1 MVTLAIFNDD
11 TSLHKKY
18 NTIQLKQIV
27 VASVSIAL
35 ILLPCTHAFIRIKLF
50 NILLM
55 QLSKEE
61 NKNANKQKIYTT
73 TLSEAIT
80 NVCNI

>member
-1 MVTLAIFNDD
+1 MATLAIFNDD

-18 NTIQLKQIV
+18 NTVQLIQIV

-35 ILLPCTHAFIRIKLF
+35 ILLPWTHALIRNKLF

-73 TLSEAIT
+73 KH
-80 NVCNI
+80 CWKP